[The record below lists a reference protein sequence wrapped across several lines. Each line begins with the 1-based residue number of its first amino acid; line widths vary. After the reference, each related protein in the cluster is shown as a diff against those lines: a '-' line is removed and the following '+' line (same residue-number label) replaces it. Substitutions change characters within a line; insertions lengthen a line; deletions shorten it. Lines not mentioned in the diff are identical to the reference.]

1 MKGIVG
7 TLAVILTLGLF
18 SCNNNPDD
26 VTTMNDELSEKSAQ
40 VTLNEVRME
49 AATTES
55 EYEVEFFANM
65 EGLLWRWWKIGKH
78 FQWSQNLRYRINH
91 CPDVRLQAGNDDGYP
106 RVITLD
112 YGDSTVL
119 HNGTVLSG
127 SIEITISAP
136 RSSHDFERTVVY
148 NEFGVDSMIID
159 GYATILVDKVDT
171 MYRQY
176 TSDLTFTLADGSV
189 INRTSER
196 VWQWLNGMQTM
207 FDQSDDVFVI
217 NELSQAEM
225 TVDGTTD
232 TYKKETTVP
241 LKRLGDCRYIVEG
254 VVQITLNGSLI
265 SEINYGD
272 GSCDEL
278 AVMTDAE
285 GVETEIDLS
294 ARKFKGKEEQ
304 NQNSEKNQSG
314 KKG

>member
-1 MKGIVG
+1 MKGIIG
-7 TLAVILTLGLF
+7 ILALILTLGLF
-18 SCNNNPDD
+18 SCNNTSDD
-26 VTTMNDELSEKSAQ
+26 VLTTNDKVSEKSAQ
-40 VTLNEVRME
+40 VTLNEVKME
-49 AATTES
+49 AAATES
-55 EYEVEFFANM
+55 EYEVEFYANM

-78 FQWSQNLRYRINH
+78 FQWSQNLRYRMNH
-91 CPDVRLQAGNDDGYP
+91 CPDVRLQGGDEDGYP
-106 RVITLD
+106 KVITLD

-127 SIEITISAP
+127 VIEITITAP
-136 RSSHDFERTVVY
+136 RSSQDFERTVVY
-148 NEFGVDSMIID
+148 SEFGVDSMTID
-159 GYATILVDKVDT
+159 GYATIIVDKVDS

-176 TSDLTFTLADGSV
+176 TLDLTFTLADGTV

-196 VWQWLNGMQTM
+196 VWQWLEGMETM

-217 NELSQAEM
+217 NELSQAVM

-241 LKRLGDCRYIVEG
+241 LKRLGDCKYIVEG
-254 VVQITLNGSLI
+254 VVQITLNGVVI

-272 GSCDEL
+272 GTCDEL

-294 ARKFKGKEEQ
+294 ARKFKGKVEQ
-304 NQNSEKNQSG
+304 NQNSGKNQSG
-314 KKG
+314 K